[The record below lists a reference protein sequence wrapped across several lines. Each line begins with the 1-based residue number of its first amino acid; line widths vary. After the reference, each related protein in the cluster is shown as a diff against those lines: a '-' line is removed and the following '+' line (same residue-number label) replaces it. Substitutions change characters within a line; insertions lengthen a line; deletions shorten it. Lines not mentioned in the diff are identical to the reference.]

1 MALVVFSTSL
11 VFLSQTVKAADK
23 KVALITSMG
32 GLGDKSFNDMA
43 AKGLE
48 KAKKELGI
56 ESKIIEP
63 GAVTEGERYL
73 SSLARMG
80 YDLVLTLEYG
90 HADMVERVAPQFPE
104 TTFGVFNLV
113 VDQPNVVSVVF
124 KEHDAS
130 FLAGAL
136 AAMVTKDS
144 NIEETNE
151 EKIIGVIGGVD
162 SPGINKFLVGYEEG
176 AHYVD
181 KDVKVLSSYANSFD
195 DPSTGRELSLVQMN
209 RGADIIFQVAG
220 ATGQGIIEAAAQK
233 DKFSI
238 GVDADQDYM
247 AKGNVL
253 TSVMKRMDIAVYD
266 LCQKLNNE
274 SLEGGQSISL
284 GLEDKGV
291 SLSEMKYTR
300 EKIPEKYINKIDE
313 IKEKII
319 NGEIKVTNVAK

>member
-1 MALVVFSTSL
+1 MALLVFSISL
-11 VFLSQTVKAADK
+11 VFLTQTVTAVDK

-48 KAKKELGI
+48 KAEKEFGI

-73 SSLARMG
+73 SSLAKMG
-80 YDLVLTLEYG
+80 YDLILTLEYG

-113 VDQPNVVSVVF
+113 VNQPNVVSVVF
-124 KEHDAS
+124 KEHQAS

-144 NIEETNE
+144 NIEETNN
-151 EKIIGVIGGVD
+151 EKTIGVIGGVD

-176 AHYVD
+176 ANYID
-181 KDVKVLSSYANSFD
+181 EDVKVLSSYANSFE
-195 DPSTGRELSLVQMN
+195 DPSTGRELSLVQIN
-209 RGADIIFQVAG
+209 RGADVIFQVAG
-220 ATGQGIIEAAAQK
+220 ATGQGIIEAVDQK
-233 DKFSI
+233 DKFAI

-253 TSVMKRMDIAVYD
+253 TSVMKRMDVAVYE
-266 LCQKLNNE
+266 LCQNLDDE
-274 SLEGGQSISL
+274 LLEGGKTITL
-284 GLEDKGV
+284 GLEDNGV
-291 SLSEMKYTR
+291 SLTEMRYTK
-300 EKIPEKYINKIDE
+300 EKIPNKYINKINE
-313 IKEKII
+313 LKEKII
-319 NGEIKVTNVAK
+319 NGKIKVTNVAK